1 MDSFETLLQDIV
13 GFFIIEHVIMHSTTD
28 FRSQAEVDALWEM
41 VTTKVIAVIS
51 NSLRGCRDPELFLKI
66 KYSLLIF
73 NQTLEVHCLSL
84 LVHARWLAT
93 YWPHLQGFNYPVKQ
107 LHETLLALFQ
117 RYSELLINQY
127 SEVFERIVQED
138 ECMPM
143 TVANQEELEEVMQFT
158 RYQPDRDTIKRN
170 G

>member
-1 MDSFETLLQDIV
+1 
-13 GFFIIEHVIMHSTTD
+13 
-28 FRSQAEVDALWEM
+28 
-41 VTTKVIAVIS
+41 
-51 NSLRGCRDPELFLKI
+51 
-66 KYSLLIF
+66 
-73 NQTLEVHCLSL
+73 
-84 LVHARWLAT
+84 
-93 YWPHLQGFNYPVKQ
+93 